1 MWQVVVQLGDVVEHS
16 LAQVAL
22 AFVGSV
28 ALYVRRLKEGG
39 ELGGKSGNQMIS
51 SVFFFGLW
59 VVYISANAVY
69 LSKFGL
75 TLSKDGFCLT
85 V

>member
-1 MWQVVVQLGDVVEHS
+1 MAGS
-16 LAQVAL
+16 LAFSVGVFVAL

-39 ELGGKSGNQMIS
+39 ELGGKSGSQMIS

-69 LSKFGL
+69 LFW
-75 TLSKDGFCLT
+75 
-85 V
+85 